1 MRQELS
7 SPTPAAARVAAM
19 RELATARIRV
29 MATTHWRSDSR
40 SIVLAPVKP
49 YDFLLAPLAGVIE
62 VAVGGRPSR
71 LAAGQALLVAAGT
84 PHRGQRARDCAAVT
98 ACTLHLALRDAGDG
112 PLLTRWLQPVLRC
125 PAGWTAAL
133 ARLHAV
139 PDAALRHHLAAQHL
153 RALLQAQ
160 ERPEELL
167 APAPDHGRLAGLL
180 TQLAERCA
188 EAWDEAALA
197 AAAGLSPAHLRALFR
212 RQLGCSPHRHL
223 VRLRV
228 RRAGELVRAGGTVA
242 AAAAATGFASVR
254 GLRLAFRRE
263 LGCSPRRSTWQ
274 D

>member
-7 SPTPAAARVAAM
+7 SPAPAEARVAAL

-29 MATTHWRSDSR
+29 MATTHWRSDNR
-40 SIVLAPVKP
+40 AIVLAPVKP
-49 YDFLLAPLAGVIE
+49 YDFLLVPLAGAIE
-62 VAVGGRPSR
+62 AAVDGRPCR

-84 PHRGQRARDCAAVT
+84 PHRGQRARDCTEVT
-98 ACTLHLALRDAGDG
+98 ACTLHLDLSDAGDA
-112 PLLTRWLQPVLRC
+112 PLLTRWQQPVLRC
-125 PAGWTAAL
+125 PVGWAAAL

-139 PDAALRHHLAAQHL
+139 PEAALRHRLAAQHL
-153 RALLQAQ
+153 RALLLAQ

-167 APAPDHGRLAGLL
+167 APATDHGRLAGLL
-180 TQLAERCA
+180 AQMAERC
-188 EAWDEAALA
+188 EQAWDETSLA
-197 AAAGLSPAHLRALFR
+197 AAAGLSPAHLRELFR
-212 RQLGCSPHRHL
+212 RQLGCPPHRHL

-228 RRAGELVRAGGTVA
+228 RRAGDLLQVGGTVA
-242 AAAAATGFASVR
+242 AAAAAAGFASVR